1 MRGLATLII
10 LASALIVTPVY
21 SQDSTQLKG
30 PKGVDYGAQGRS
42 IGPIKPTDTLW
53 RIAAK
58 VRPDNSVSI
67 YQVMQALYNKN
78 PDSFLEQNLN
88 HIQNGAY
95 LKIPTLAEIKAVN
108 TQLAK
113 QRSEQDDALW
123 EKKKNG
129 TLTQSEINSAQTK
142 VTQARKID
150 VDDAKKEIQKELNEI
165 KTEQGTKLVELQQ
178 QFKSSVSNVEEI
190 LVENNNL
197 KKQLSGISKELENLR
212 LQLGQDSEIQN
223 QLKELIVKQNEIIAQ
238 QKKQEVIPKESFD
251 FGSLFSNPIV
261 LGLLMFIPGL
271 LIIFAIVMF
280 LRKRASNQEEPQN
293 DDDFLPQTPTY
304 TGDDDLGTSLND
316 DPIVPDPLDDLSVQ
330 LDDSLESD
338 MLPNDD
344 LDDGLDDFSGDEN
357 LLDQDELESLLS
369 DDIVF
374 DDENT
379 DDDDELDIFMQQ
391 GFDQP
396 SDENAEDIDLDLSDD
411 SINNDE
417 ILTNDD
423 LDSLFD
429 EDDSLPEFD
438 APQTS
443 EALEDDSLE
452 SHDEMAALSEELA
465 DEDNFDID
473 ELLDQTSTELDTSNN
488 TSAEL
493 DTSDDF
499 DLDDIDSLIDEAND
513 PKSDVVDDSL
523 DAKLLDED
531 ELLEESDDFDL
542 DDIDSLIDEA
552 AVDTADDSLVEES
565 EDFDLDD
572 IDSLID
578 EAAVDTADDS
588 LVEESDDFDL
598 DDIDSLIDEAAV
610 DTAND
615 SLVEESDDFDLDD
628 IDSLIDE
635 AAVDTANDSLV
646 EESDDFDL
654 DDIDS
659 LIDET
664 AVDTANDSLVEQSD
678 DFDLDDIDNLIDDEV
693 KNSDVRDSE
702 IDNALADS
710 VEDLADA
717 QEELNVDDIESLAS
731 SLNEEPELIEEP
743 ELEEEPELD
752 DEPELAEEPELKEE
766 PELIDVTVDDFS
778 DTSESL
784 LDPEDALE
792 EYTDD
797 TLKSVDELLNELQQ
811 ATDDDYI
818 ETPDWSLDE
827 LEDDLEEIEVDLGD
841 DPLAGDDDSDLTKI
855 EEQLDSDLITP
866 SEELDEY
873 PELELDDDHSLLEN
887 EPSFEPQ
894 EPKENAPSEENAV
907 ALSQTEKDLANALS
921 ENANLDSLEDDF
933 DDELLIDNDFSES
946 EAKVEDESFD
956 DDLLQEINDGIDSV
970 EPVSIEEDTKPL
982 NLDEVQETLESELP
996 FTPEELQG
1004 DDLDGEAQGVASSQA
1019 EQDLSNALS
1028 ENNDLDSLED
1038 DFDDEILIEDDFS
1051 DLDVE
1056 FDEDILEQAL
1066 TDELSDEQQEQ
1077 TNAERE
1083 AQLTN
1088 SDEAGS
1094 TNISSD
1100 DELDEEFMSNLT
1112 QTDFDSLLSEL
1123 AEPEELSAEDSS
1135 EFDVDFDSL
1144 LKEDLEED
1152 DSLTTKEPLVESSD
1166 IEQLDN
1172 DEFVDIDSL
1181 LEESEEAELEHEP
1194 YTDVN
1199 MDVGLSEFD
1208 ALLAGDNPT
1217 DVDAE
1222 SGGYSA
1228 KLDLAR
1234 AYIEIDDFD
1243 SALKVI
1249 EDVINKG
1256 PEEVQEEALS
1266 LKAKLK

>member
-129 TLTQSEINSAQTK
+129 TLTQREINSAQTK

-304 TGDDDLGTSLND
+304 AGDDDLGPSLND

-499 DLDDIDSLIDEAND
+499 DLDDIDSLIDEAAVD
-513 PKSDVVDDSL
+513 TADDSL
-523 DAKLLDED
+523 V
-531 ELLEESDDFDL
+531 EESEDFDL

-565 EDFDLDD
+565 DDFDLDD

-628 IDSLIDE
+628 IDNLIDE

-664 AVDTANDSLVEQSD
+664 AVDTANDSLVEESD
-678 DFDLDDIDNLIDDEV
+678 DFDLDDIDSLIDE
-693 KNSDVRDSE
+693 
-702 IDNALADS
+702 AA
-710 VEDLADA
+710 
-717 QEELNVDDIESLAS
+717 VD
-731 SLNEEPELIEEP
+731 
-743 ELEEEPELD
+743 
-752 DEPELAEEPELKEE
+752 
-766 PELIDVTVDDFS
+766 T
-778 DTSESL
+778 
-784 LDPEDALE
+784 
-792 EYTDD
+792 
-797 TLKSVDELLNELQQ
+797 
-811 ATDDDYI
+811 
-818 ETPDWSLDE
+818 
-827 LEDDLEEIEVDLGD
+827 
-841 DPLAGDDDSDLTKI
+841 
-855 EEQLDSDLITP
+855 
-866 SEELDEY
+866 
-873 PELELDDDHSLLEN
+873 
-887 EPSFEPQ
+887 
-894 EPKENAPSEENAV
+894 
-907 ALSQTEKDLANALS
+907 AN
-921 ENANLDSLEDDF
+921 DSLVEESDDF
-933 DDELLIDNDFSES
+933 D
-946 EAKVEDESFD
+946 
-956 DDLLQEINDGIDSV
+956 
-970 EPVSIEEDTKPL
+970 
-982 NLDEVQETLESELP
+982 LD
-996 FTPEELQG
+996 
-1004 DDLDGEAQGVASSQA
+1004 
-1019 EQDLSNALS
+1019 
-1028 ENNDLDSLED
+1028 
-1038 DFDDEILIEDDFS
+1038 
-1051 DLDVE
+1051 
-1056 FDEDILEQAL
+1056 
-1066 TDELSDEQQEQ
+1066 
-1077 TNAERE
+1077 
-1083 AQLTN
+1083 
-1088 SDEAGS
+1088 
-1094 TNISSD
+1094 
-1100 DELDEEFMSNLT
+1100 
-1112 QTDFDSLLSEL
+1112 
-1123 AEPEELSAEDSS
+1123 
-1135 EFDVDFDSL
+1135 
-1144 LKEDLEED
+1144 
-1152 DSLTTKEPLVESSD
+1152 
-1166 IEQLDN
+1166 
-1172 DEFVDIDSL
+1172 DIDSL
-1181 LEESEEAELEHEP
+1181 IDEAA
-1194 YTDVN
+1194 V
-1199 MDVGLSEFD
+1199 
-1208 ALLAGDNPT
+1208 
-1217 DVDAE
+1217 
-1222 SGGYSA
+1222 
-1228 KLDLAR
+1228 
-1234 AYIEIDDFD
+1234 
-1243 SALKVI
+1243 
-1249 EDVINKG
+1249 
-1256 PEEVQEEALS
+1256 
-1266 LKAKLK
+1266 

>member
-304 TGDDDLGTSLND
+304 TGDDDLGPSLND

-523 DAKLLDED
+523 DAELLDED
-531 ELLEESDDFDL
+531 ELLEESD
-542 DDIDSLIDEA
+542 
-552 AVDTADDSLVEES
+552 
-565 EDFDLDD
+565 DFDLDD

-635 AAVDTANDSLV
+635 AAVDTADDSLVEESDDFDLDDIDSLIDEAAVDTANDSLV

-659 LIDET
+659 LIDEE
-664 AVDTANDSLVEQSD
+664 AVDTANNSLVEQSD

-731 SLNEEPELIEEP
+731 SLNEEPELEE
-743 ELEEEPELD
+743 
-752 DEPELAEEPELKEE
+752 EPELAEEPELKEE

-827 LEDDLEEIEVDLGD
+827 LDDDLEEIEVDLGD
-841 DPLAGDDDSDLTKI
+841 DPLAGDDGSDLTKI

-1004 DDLDGEAQGVASSQA
+1004 DDLDGEAQGVSSSQA

>member
-304 TGDDDLGTSLND
+304 AGDDDLGPSLND

-379 DDDDELDIFMQQ
+379 DGDDELDIFMQQ

-523 DAKLLDED
+523 DAELLDED

-598 DDIDSLIDEAAV
+598 DDIDSLIDEAAVDTANDSLVEESDDFDLGDIDSLIDEAAV

-743 ELEEEPELD
+743 ELEEEPELIE
-752 DEPELAEEPELKEE
+752 EPEPEEEPEL
-766 PELIDVTVDDFS
+766 
-778 DTSESL
+778 
-784 LDPEDALE
+784 
-792 EYTDD
+792 
-797 TLKSVDELLNELQQ
+797 
-811 ATDDDYI
+811 
-818 ETPDWSLDE
+818 
-827 LEDDLEEIEVDLGD
+827 
-841 DPLAGDDDSDLTKI
+841 
-855 EEQLDSDLITP
+855 
-866 SEELDEY
+866 
-873 PELELDDDHSLLEN
+873 
-887 EPSFEPQ
+887 
-894 EPKENAPSEENAV
+894 
-907 ALSQTEKDLANALS
+907 
-921 ENANLDSLEDDF
+921 
-933 DDELLIDNDFSES
+933 
-946 EAKVEDESFD
+946 
-956 DDLLQEINDGIDSV
+956 
-970 EPVSIEEDTKPL
+970 
-982 NLDEVQETLESELP
+982 
-996 FTPEELQG
+996 
-1004 DDLDGEAQGVASSQA
+1004 
-1019 EQDLSNALS
+1019 
-1028 ENNDLDSLED
+1028 
-1038 DFDDEILIEDDFS
+1038 
-1051 DLDVE
+1051 
-1056 FDEDILEQAL
+1056 
-1066 TDELSDEQQEQ
+1066 
-1077 TNAERE
+1077 
-1083 AQLTN
+1083 
-1088 SDEAGS
+1088 
-1094 TNISSD
+1094 
-1100 DELDEEFMSNLT
+1100 
-1112 QTDFDSLLSEL
+1112 
-1123 AEPEELSAEDSS
+1123 
-1135 EFDVDFDSL
+1135 
-1144 LKEDLEED
+1144 
-1152 DSLTTKEPLVESSD
+1152 
-1166 IEQLDN
+1166 
-1172 DEFVDIDSL
+1172 
-1181 LEESEEAELEHEP
+1181 
-1194 YTDVN
+1194 
-1199 MDVGLSEFD
+1199 
-1208 ALLAGDNPT
+1208 
-1217 DVDAE
+1217 
-1222 SGGYSA
+1222 
-1228 KLDLAR
+1228 
-1234 AYIEIDDFD
+1234 
-1243 SALKVI
+1243 
-1249 EDVINKG
+1249 
-1256 PEEVQEEALS
+1256 
-1266 LKAKLK
+1266 